1 MGYGKKLKEILDK
14 KNMTVIDLSKATKI
28 NKSTIYTIIRNDAN
42 IRYDFALRIA
52 NALEID
58 INEICQTDTF
68 ITGETMPELPKLP
81 KKDKKKQAIDY
92 TKYRTSAIY
101 ALFDEK
107 ELPRVDMILSKFYSL
122 TDEGRQDT
130 LNFINALLKAKTD
143 KKRETLVKKIL

>member
-107 ELPRVDMILSKFYSL
+107 ELPRVDMILSKFY
-122 TDEGRQDT
+122 
-130 LNFINALLKAKTD
+130 
-143 KKRETLVKKIL
+143 